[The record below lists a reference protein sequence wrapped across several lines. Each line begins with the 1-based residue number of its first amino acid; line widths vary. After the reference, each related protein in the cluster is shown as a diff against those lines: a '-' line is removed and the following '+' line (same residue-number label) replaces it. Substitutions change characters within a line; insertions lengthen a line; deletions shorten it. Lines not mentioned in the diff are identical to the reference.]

1 MTNQEIADVFDHLG
15 DLLEFQGANAFR
27 VRAYRNGAR
36 AIRDL
41 PESLRSILDSGEMPL
56 TDIEGIGKDLAKKIE
71 ELLETGKLQQLEAV
85 LAEVPESVLSLMRVP
100 GLGPKKAAVLH
111 RELAVETLD
120 DLRQVCETHQVRA
133 LKGFGPK
140 TEEQILKGLALAA
153 TSEERMLWADADTLV
168 QRLREHLTTTKSL
181 KQLEFAGSYRRGKET
196 VGDLDILVIAGDRHA
211 VMDRL
216 GEFEEVAEI
225 ILQGSTKMSVR
236 LKTGTQV
243 DLRVV
248 PDDSFGAALQYFT
261 GSKEHNVMVRSLAKQ
276 QGLRVNEYGVY
287 REDDETHAI
296 AGKTESDVYA
306 AVGLAWIP
314 PELREA
320 RGEIEAATD
329 DVLPD
334 LITVAQLRGDLHMH
348 TTDTDGRN
356 SLREMV
362 TAAMERGLEYV
373 AITDHSQRVSMAMG
387 LDEERLR
394 AQWLEVDALNAEL
407 ESFTVLKGV
416 ECDILEQGGMDL
428 SDEVLAEADWVLGAI
443 HYGQQQSR
451 SQITDRLIGALRH
464 PHVHAIAH
472 PTGRLLNQRAAYEVD
487 LDAVLQAAHEEGKF
501 LELNAHP
508 KRLDLNDIHAAAA
521 KKWGIPIVI
530 NTDAHDVRQLALL
543 RFGVTQARRAG
554 LTAESGA
561 NSWPWDRLQQRLAA
575 QA

>member
-1 MTNQEIADVFDHLG
+1 
-15 DLLEFQGANAFR
+15 
-27 VRAYRNGAR
+27 
-36 AIRDL
+36 
-41 PESLRSILDSGEMPL
+41 
-56 TDIEGIGKDLAKKIE
+56 
-71 ELLETGKLQQLEAV
+71 
-85 LAEVPESVLSLMRVP
+85 
-100 GLGPKKAAVLH
+100 
-111 RELAVETLD
+111 
-120 DLRQVCETHQVRA
+120 
-133 LKGFGPK
+133 
-140 TEEQILKGLALAA
+140 
-153 TSEERMLWADADTLV
+153 
-168 QRLREHLTTTKSL
+168 
-181 KQLEFAGSYRRGKET
+181 
-196 VGDLDILVIAGDRHA
+196 
-211 VMDRL
+211 
-216 GEFEEVAEI
+216 
-225 ILQGSTKMSVR
+225 
-236 LKTGTQV
+236 
-243 DLRVV
+243 
-248 PDDSFGAALQYFT
+248 
-261 GSKEHNVMVRSLAKQ
+261 
-276 QGLRVNEYGVY
+276 
-287 REDDETHAI
+287 
-296 AGKTESDVYA
+296 
-306 AVGLAWIP
+306 
-314 PELREA
+314 
-320 RGEIEAATD
+320 
-329 DVLPD
+329 
-334 LITVAQLRGDLHMH
+334 MH

-394 AQWLEVDALNAEL
+394 AQWREVDALNAEL

-554 LTAESGA
+554 LTAESVA
-561 NSWPWDRLQQRLAA
+561 NSWPWERLQQRLAA